1 MVRVIYSGTA
11 YAGEIRLSSDAI
23 NYLKNNKINSVAL
36 FASVQFLNFENVIR
50 QLNSLGINVSVLKT
64 KRGERVGQVLGCNIY
79 RDNFEEDL
87 VKTADCVIYIG
98 DGKFHPS
105 ALLFA
110 RAKSVLI
117 YNPISDSFKVFVGRD
132 IKKQMNK
139 IKINLKKFISAKS
152 IGILVSLKPGQQQLI
167 LAEKLKLVLEKHNK
181 MVFIFIDNN
190 FNLLDLENFNFIEC
204 WVNSAC
210 PRIGTDDILSISKP
224 LINIRDAFEPVE
236 SLEKLENFG
245 NK

>member
-1 MVRVIYSGTA
+1 
-11 YAGEIRLSSDAI
+11 
-23 NYLKNNKINSVAL
+23 
-36 FASVQFLNFENVIR
+36 
-50 QLNSLGINVSVLKT
+50 
-64 KRGERVGQVLGCNIY
+64 
-79 RDNFEEDL
+79 
-87 VKTADCVIYIG
+87 
-98 DGKFHPS
+98 
-105 ALLFA
+105 
-110 RAKSVLI
+110 
-117 YNPISDSFKVFVGRD
+117 VGRD